1 MKEVSVA
8 EMLILMLMFI
18 ERMDSINKTCKNY
31 VQTLSMGSYTIIHRG
46 QTYKTKTFIW
56 YMNIIQV

>member
-18 ERMDSINKTCKNY
+18 ERMDSINKTYKND
-31 VQTLSMGSYTIIHRG
+31 VQTYLMGSYTIIHGG
-46 QTYKTKTFIW
+46 QPYKTQTFI
-56 YMNIIQV
+56 